1 MEESLALLGTVA
13 VAQARAGEP
22 DAFRLLVEQHSRA
35 LFRLAYR
42 MTGNEQ
48 DAEDVVQE
56 TLLRAHRHMGRFEE
70 RSSIATWLHR
80 IATNCA
86 LDLLRQRQRHDKGRE
101 SEDPEGH
108 PIVERLAGNEPAPD
122 RLAFNV
128 QMKKR
133 IESAMARLTPT
144 ERAAFVLRHFE
155 GRGLDE
161 IAPALGLRIGAVK
174 NTIFRAVSKLRRELE
189 GLA

>member
-1 MEESLALLGTVA
+1 MMDDSDAVA
-13 VAQARAGEP
+13 VARAQAGDQ
-22 DAFRLLVEQHSRA
+22 DAFGLLVERHSIK
-35 LFRLAYR
+35 LFQLAYR

-56 TLLRAHRHMGRFEE
+56 TLLRAHRHMGSFEE

-108 PIVERLAGNEPAPD
+108 PIVERLPGNQPAPD
-122 RLAFNV
+122 RLVFNTQV
-128 QMKKR
+128 QKR
-133 IESAMARLTPT
+133 IEAAMARLTPT
-144 ERAAFVLRHFE
+144 ERTAFVLRHFE

-161 IAPALGLRIGAVK
+161 IAPALGLRVGAVK

-189 GLA
+189 GLV

>member
-1 MEESLALLGTVA
+1 LIGSVA
-13 VAQARAGEP
+13 VARERADEP

-56 TLLRAHRHMGRFEE
+56 TLLRAHRSMGRFEE
-70 RSSIATWLHR
+70 RSSISTWLHR

-108 PIVERLAGNEPAPD
+108 PVVERLEGHEPAPD
-122 RLAFNV
+122 RLMFNTQV
-128 QMKKR
+128 QKR
-133 IESAMARLTPT
+133 IESAMSRLTPT
-144 ERAAFVLRHFE
+144 ERSAFVLRHFE
-155 GRGLDE
+155 GKGLDE

>member
-1 MEESLALLGTVA
+1 LAGTVA

-22 DAFRLLVEQHSRA
+22 DTFRLLVEQHSRA

-56 TLLRAHRHMGRFEE
+56 TLLRAHRHMGSFEE
-70 RSSIATWLHR
+70 RSSMATWLHR

-108 PIVERLAGNEPAPD
+108 PIVERLAGHEPAQD
-122 RLAFNV
+122 RLFFNV
-128 QMKKR
+128 QVKKR
-133 IESAMARLTPT
+133 NESAMARLTPT
-144 ERAAFVLRHFE
+144 ERTAFVLRHFE

-161 IAPALGLRIGAVK
+161 IAPALGLRVGAVK
-174 NTIFRAVSKLRRELE
+174 NTIFRAVAKLRRELE